1 MKESG
6 NYSIGDGKI
15 TIKKDNHLRLALAR
29 LQAISIILAMGG
41 VFLWILLDSTHF
53 SEEARSLALWLFP
66 LMIAFFLLGD
76 LWLFIYLKKTA
87 KEVLVVT
94 KEGIRIEGR
103 KKSKTIKKADISHIY
118 FPTNSFNTILKIIEI
133 DTKASGSIGFG
144 DVAIP
149 AADIPLV
156 KKAIEAL
163 LEL

>member
-1 MKESG
+1 MKESA
-6 NYSIGDGKI
+6 NYSIGEGRI

-29 LQAISIILAMGG
+29 LQAVSIILAIGG

-53 SEEARSLALWLFP
+53 AEQARSLALWILP
-66 LMIAFFLLGD
+66 LMIAFSLLGD
-76 LWLFIYLKKTA
+76 LWLFIYLKKSA

-103 KKSKTIKKADISHIY
+103 KKLKEIKKADISRIY
-118 FPTNSFNTILKIIEI
+118 YPTNSFNAALKIIEI
-133 DTKASGSIGFG
+133 DTRTSGSTGFG

-149 AADIPLV
+149 TADIPLV